1 VPAGTDNA
9 ICRFGDDRSVRL
21 ARRKGPTRPGG
32 KEFDWLPTLAP
43 LLPLEIPVL
52 RGCSRVWLPTTRL
65 RRLA

>member
-1 VPAGTDNA
+1 L
-9 ICRFGDDRSVRL
+9 VRL